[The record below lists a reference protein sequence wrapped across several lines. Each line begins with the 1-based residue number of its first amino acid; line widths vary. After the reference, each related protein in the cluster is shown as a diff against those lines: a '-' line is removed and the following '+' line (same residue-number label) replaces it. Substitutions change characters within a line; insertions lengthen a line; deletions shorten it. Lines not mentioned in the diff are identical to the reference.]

1 MGYQFDFSVVWRA
14 WPILLEGTLNTI
26 YYTVVSIAIAL
37 VLGIVVML
45 GRRSPITV
53 LRLSARTFI
62 EVLRNT
68 PFLVQLFFIYFG
80 LPSVGIRMSIDT
92 AAIAA
97 LSVNTAAYIAE
108 VVRGGVESLP
118 RGQIEAGRALG
129 LNNRQIFFDIVLK
142 PSMRAVY
149 PGLCG
154 QFILLLLMTS
164 IVSSIAAPDL
174 TYSALYIESR
184 YFRSFEAFFVV
195 TAIYLALSVVLS
207 SLLRLLGRFY
217 FSYPV
222 R

>member
-1 MGYQFDFSVVWRA
+1 MGYQFDFSVVWGA

-26 YYTVVSIAIAL
+26 YYTVVSIAIAM

-45 GRRSPITV
+45 GRRSKAAAFRIP
-53 LRLSARTFI
+53 ARIFI
-62 EVLRNT
+62 ESLRNT
-68 PFLVQLFFIYFG
+68 PFLIQLFFVYFG
-80 LPSVGIRMSIDT
+80 LPSIGIKLSIEA

-108 VVRGGVESLP
+108 VVRGGVDSLP
-118 RGQIEAGRALG
+118 KGQIEAGRALG
-129 LNNRQIFFDIVLK
+129 LNNRQIFFDVILK
-142 PSMRAVY
+142 PSVRAVY

-164 IVSSIAAPDL
+164 IVSSISAPDL

-195 TAIYLALSVVLS
+195 AAIYLALSVILS
-207 SLLRLLGRFY
+207 SLLRLLGKLY